1 MGKLFMIL
9 TSADKEVHTK
19 VSFMYGF
26 NAFKKGWMEKVRII
40 FWGPVQKLLVE
51 DQDLQKRVK
60 NLLVAGL
67 DIYACK
73 GCSDLYNISEEL
85 TEIGMKVEYVGTLIT
100 SMLEE
105 GWHQLIF

>member
-1 MGKLFMIL
+1 MIL

-40 FWGPVQKLLVE
+40 FWGPVQKLLVK
-51 DQDLQKRVK
+51 DQDLQERIQ
-60 NLLVAGL
+60 NLLEAGL
-67 DIYACK
+67 EIYACK
-73 GCSDLYNISEEL
+73 GCSDIYNLSD
-85 TEIGMKVEYVGTLIT
+85 EIEKLGIKVEYVGKLIT

-105 GWHQLIF
+105 GWHQLTF